1 MHSSAITQTREVAQI
16 EAAIPHSALML
27 SDCDALEQLAQARA
41 EIAQLGKELAE
52 AGKALAEKEALILIL
67 QDKKARA
74 TDRLAVARAKSL
86 EKRRQSP
93 KPIIQHIRDCVAEVL
108 PRAWKVQ
115 EESRLYWELWPMLL
129 REMRDAAGE
138 GSRVSLVEYD
148 EDFESCFKRET
159 RAGCSISYSL
169 HADQKIKS
177 MSLET
182 LYEHMVAAIKL
193 T

>member
-1 MHSSAITQTREVAQI
+1 MHSTAITQKREVAQI
-16 EAAIPHSALML
+16 EAAIPHSARML
-27 SDCDALEQLAQARA
+27 SADNALEQLAQARA
-41 EIAQLGKELAE
+41 ELAQLGKELAE
-52 AGKALAEKEALILIL
+52 AGKALAEKEALISMLL
-67 QDKKARA
+67 DKRARA
-74 TDRLAVARAKSL
+74 TDKLAVARVKSL

-93 KPIIQHIRDCVAEVL
+93 KPIIQHIRECVAEVL

-138 GSRVSLVEYD
+138 GSKVSLVEYD

-159 RAGCSISYSL
+159 RAGHSISYAL
-169 HADQKIKS
+169 HADQKIKL

-182 LYEHMVAAIKL
+182 LYEHMVASIKL